1 MSGPLLYTIPPR
13 MNGRPPDGQRMLE
26 EARENCRRVI
36 DELARDARSLE
47 GRSPLVGDD
56 ALAEGR
62 AAYDRARAAAEELL
76 RRLDEDAPESP

>member
-1 MSGPLLYTIPPR
+1 
-13 MNGRPPDGQRMLE
+13 MLD

-36 DELARDARSLE
+36 DEVARDARSLE
-47 GRSPLVGDD
+47 PKPPRGRPPPVGDD

-76 RRLDEDAPESP
+76 RRLGGDASESP